1 MLTDIHNCRKEGLEG
16 GCSWGSK
23 RELLHRAE
31 DMNKI
36 SKKDGTYVLEPGSGA
51 FGFIICDMDGNV
63 IGVARGVAGVLLR
76 LSLLKIV

>member
-1 MLTDIHNCRKEGLEG
+1 MLTDIHNYGKEG

-36 SKKDGTYVLEPGSGA
+36 SKKDGTYVL
-51 FGFIICDMDGNV
+51 DDNMDGNV
-63 IGVARGVAGVLLR
+63 MGLHVEWREYG
-76 LSLLKIV
+76 

>member
-1 MLTDIHNCRKEGLEG
+1 MLTDIHNCRKEGSEG
-16 GCSWGSK
+16 GCSLGSK

-36 SKKDGTYVLEPGSGA
+36 SYVLEPGSGV

-63 IGVARGVAGVLLR
+63 IGVARGVAGVWLR

>member
-1 MLTDIHNCRKEGLEG
+1 MLTDIHNYGKEG

-36 SKKDGTYVLEPGSGA
+36 SKKDGTYVLEPGSGV

-63 IGVARGVAGVLLR
+63 MGLHVEWREYG
-76 LSLLKIV
+76 